1 MQGRNRESD
10 VENGLVDTVGEG
22 EGGMNRTSLIDIYT
36 PPCVKQT
43 AGGSL
48 LYRTRN
54 SAPCSVMTYRVG
66 WEEVGGRL
74 KGNGM

>member
-1 MQGRNRESD
+1 MSWECG
-10 VENGLVDTVGEG
+10 T
-22 EGGMNRTSLIDIYT
+22 DIYI